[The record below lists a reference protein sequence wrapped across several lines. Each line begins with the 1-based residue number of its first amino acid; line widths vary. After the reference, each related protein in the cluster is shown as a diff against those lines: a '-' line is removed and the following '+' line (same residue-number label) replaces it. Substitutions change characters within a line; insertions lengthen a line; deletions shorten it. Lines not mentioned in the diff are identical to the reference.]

1 MAGGLGNKC
10 VSDAAYIQAASD
22 QAGAIRRQATVDAA
36 IASSLALY
44 QRNSSRDITNMQNE
58 IASAQVALAEA
69 TQQHAEQFW
78 PEELELI
85 QDVFGEGK
93 ATPDYASL
101 PQQWKQI
108 VSSSMENGR
117 LAWINEA
124 NRYCRPATLCA
135 DARWQR
141 GNMIAQADIMS
152 FAARQ
157 AEGRAD
163 VINDRR
169 YEQRYAVLQ
178 LGRGQLGTILGYQA
192 VGLTAGGS
200 AAGFLAGSINSA
212 LEAYGYYTD
221 RQQAPQ
227 WGHAAGIRSKWGVPY
242 TPQAVAQA
250 APVMAPAQTS
260 AILPTAQVTTQQLP
274 SGKETEMDEGLEIYQ
289 RAREDGYFN

>member
-1 MAGGLGNKC
+1 MAGNKC
-10 VSDAAYIQAASD
+10 ISNAAYVQAAGD
-22 QAGAIRRQATVDAA
+22 QAAAIRQQAVVDGAIAT
-36 IASSLALY
+36 SLALY
-44 QRNSSRDITNMQNE
+44 QRNTSRDITNMQNE

-78 PEELELI
+78 PEELALVE
-85 QDVFGEGK
+85 DVFGEGK
-93 ATPDYASL
+93 AKPDYASL
-101 PQQWKQI
+101 PLQWKQL
-108 VSSSMENGR
+108 VSTSMENGR
-117 LAWINEA
+117 LGWIRETS
-124 NRYCRPATLCA
+124 RHCRSADLCA

-192 VGLTAGGS
+192 VGLTAGGN
-200 AAGFLAGSINSA
+200 AAGFLAGSISSA

-227 WGHAAGIRSKWGVPY
+227 WGHATGIRSKWGVPY
-242 TPQAVAQA
+242 SPQPVAATAASPQRAAPLPPAPQA
-250 APVMAPAQTS
+250 S
-260 AILPTAQVTTQQLP
+260 TQPQP
-274 SGKETEMDEGLEIYQ
+274 SGKETELSEGLEIYKQ
-289 RAREDGYFN
+289 AREQGFFN

>member
-10 VSDAAYIQAASD
+10 ISDAAYIQAASD
-22 QAGAIRRQATVDAA
+22 QAGAIRRQATVDAS

-69 TQQHAEQFW
+69 TQQHTEQFW
-78 PEELELI
+78 PEELSLVE
-85 QDVFGEGK
+85 DVFGEGK

-101 PQQWKQI
+101 PLQWKQI
-108 VSSSMENGR
+108 VSASMENGR
-117 LAWINEA
+117 LGWINEA
-124 NRYCRPATLCA
+124 DRYCRSPDLCA

-200 AAGFLAGSINSA
+200 AAGFLAGTISSA

-242 TPQAVAQA
+242 TPQAV
-250 APVMAPAQTS
+250 PTAPAMTTAQT
-260 AILPTAQVTTQQLP
+260 APILPTAAVTTEQLS
-274 SGKETEMDEGLEIYQ
+274 SGKDTEMDEGLEIYLQ
-289 RAREDGYFN
+289 ARERGMFN